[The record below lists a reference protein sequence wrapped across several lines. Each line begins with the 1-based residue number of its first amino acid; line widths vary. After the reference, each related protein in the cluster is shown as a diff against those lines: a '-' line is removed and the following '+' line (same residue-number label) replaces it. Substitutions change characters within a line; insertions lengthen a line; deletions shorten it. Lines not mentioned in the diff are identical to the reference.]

1 MMTAP
6 TLQHLRGT
14 LRFEEPMA
22 RHTSWR
28 AGGAVERFYLPA
40 DLDDLALYLTSLPMD
55 ESIWFVGLG
64 SNLLVRDGGL
74 SGTVIGLSG
83 CLSQL
88 DILAQ
93 NRVRVEAGVA
103 CPKLA
108 RTTAKAGLAGLEFLC
123 GVPGTLGGAL
133 AMNAGALG
141 SETWE
146 FVTELETLDRQGQRH
161 VRTPG
166 DYEVGYRHVAGPEGE
181 WFVAATFKLAKGD
194 VHVSLE
200 KIKANLARRA
210 ATQPTHQ
217 PNAGS
222 VFRNPPGDYAARL
235 IETCGLK
242 GHCIGGACVSEK
254 HANFI
259 INTGTATAGD
269 IEALIDKVA
278 QTVQQEHGIE
288 LMREVRIVGE
298 RGGRDGG

>member
-1 MMTAP
+1 
-6 TLQHLRGT
+6 
-14 LRFEEPMA
+14 
-22 RHTSWR
+22 
-28 AGGAVERFYLPA
+28 
-40 DLDDLALYLTSLPMD
+40 
-55 ESIWFVGLG
+55 
-64 SNLLVRDGGL
+64 
-74 SGTVIGLSG
+74 
-83 CLSQL
+83 
-88 DILAQ
+88 
-93 NRVRVEAGVA
+93 
-103 CPKLA
+103 
-108 RTTAKAGLAGLEFLC
+108 
-123 GVPGTLGGAL
+123 
-133 AMNAGALG
+133 
-141 SETWE
+141 
-146 FVTELETLDRQGQRH
+146 
-161 VRTPG
+161 
-166 DYEVGYRHVAGPEGE
+166 VAGPEGE